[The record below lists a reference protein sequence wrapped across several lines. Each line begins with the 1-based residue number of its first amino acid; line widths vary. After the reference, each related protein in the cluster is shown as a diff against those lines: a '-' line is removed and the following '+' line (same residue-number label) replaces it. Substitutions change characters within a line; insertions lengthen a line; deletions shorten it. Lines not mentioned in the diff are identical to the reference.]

1 MIFIFYSINKFTA
14 IFFIFLDNISETGIS
29 RTKQI
34 INLLKVHR
42 NELLYEL
49 EPTAIVSALSKSK
62 AFQKRSLHFEYI
74 SALASCN
81 TKLNDILSM
90 VEVGST
96 DVVEGFVAA
105 LKDLGYRDIVDLI
118 DPPDVHAKAGNYF
131 FLSLTIAL

>member
-1 MIFIFYSINKFTA
+1 M
-14 IFFIFLDNISETGIS
+14 DNISETGIS

-62 AFQKRSLHFEYI
+62 AFQKRSLHSI

-96 DVVEGFVAA
+96 DVVEGFVAT

-131 FLSLTIAL
+131 FYRLL